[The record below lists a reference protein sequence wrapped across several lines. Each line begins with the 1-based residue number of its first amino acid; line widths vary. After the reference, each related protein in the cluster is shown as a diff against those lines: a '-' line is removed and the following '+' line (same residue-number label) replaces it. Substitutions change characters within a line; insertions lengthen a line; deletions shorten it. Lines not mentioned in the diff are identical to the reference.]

1 MAVRQ
6 NGLYYDPAFST
17 AFDNLAEAFSGPKA
31 TDVLAYAKAGAEKQK
46 ASRLQYL
53 FDNPNDPNFD
63 RRNVAAGN
71 YTPIQSYYA
80 QDQNN
85 ATDLKKN
92 AATNA
97 ANIQFGREKNA
108 SDLALERAKP
118 VLVTDGTTAYL
129 PPEEATARG
138 LPGMFRGNITAKP
151 GDIVATPGGEVI
163 SGAPKPLTDS
173 EVRGAILQDLPQ
185 NEKRAAALQGVG
197 TTNVVG
203 KDGNPV
209 VSFTPDAVGKQAYV
223 KDNSKPTV
231 ANYKRPDGSVGSA
244 SLADDGRWID
254 TQTKEVLP
262 AGIQTYSANLQGD
275 KDATGLGA
283 STKNSVEGQLVDLA
297 LTDQTSKRLRDIVT
311 KNPGAQGLVGAIRG
325 TVQDVLAAGGEVG
338 QLFDVNMKK
347 MQEDIAAGRV
357 DPAVVAKFSKFD
369 PNIPAV
375 NMLETLLTAQVAK
388 VLDPNGRISNDRY
401 EQVAKALG
409 AGGMTGNSQRTI
421 ATLDQ
426 LDRIITDRRALL
438 SPAAPG
444 AAKIGQAAIPP
455 TPATPASA
463 APATPTVRTWNP
475 ATGQL
480 E

>member
-6 NGLYYDPAFST
+6 NAYHTDPALAT

-31 TDVLAYAKAGAEKQK
+31 TDVLAYAKAGSERDKNLRLKQ
-46 ASRLQYL
+46 L
-53 FDNPNDPNFD
+53 FDNPDDPQFD
-63 RRNVAAGN
+63 RRNIAVGN
-71 YTPIQSYYA
+71 YTPIQSFYA

-85 ATDLKKN
+85 ATDLRKN
-92 AATNA
+92 ANTNATNVV
-97 ANIQFGREKNA
+97 IGDRKNA
-108 SDLALERAKP
+108 SDLAKLYATP
-118 VLVTDGTTAYL
+118 VIVGDGQTAFL
-129 PPEEATARG
+129 PGQTAEATG
-138 LPGMFRGNITAKP
+138 LSPQLRGNVTAKP
-151 GDIVATPGGEVI
+151 GDQVTLPGGEVI
-163 SGAPKPLTDS
+163 KGAEKPLTDS
-173 EVRGAILQDLPQ
+173 EVRGAILQGLPGQ
-185 NEKRAAALQGVG
+185 EQRAAALQGVG

-203 KDGNPV
+203 KDGNPRV
-209 VSFTPDAVGKQAYV
+209 AFTPDAVGQQPFIKEG
-223 KDNSKPTV
+223 KPTV
-231 ANYKRPDGSVGSA
+231 ANYKTPDGRVGTA
-244 SLADDGRWID
+244 SLNDNGKWMD
-254 TQTKEVLP
+254 TQTGAELP

-275 KDATGLGA
+275 KDQTGLGP

-325 TVQDVLAAGGEVG
+325 TVQDVVAAGGEVG

-347 MQEDIAAGRV
+347 LQEDIAAGRV
-357 DPAVVAKFSKFD
+357 DPAVVKKFANFD

-409 AGGMTGNSQRTI
+409 AGGMTGNAQRTI

-426 LDRIITDRRALL
+426 LDKIVSDRRAML
-438 SPAAPG
+438 SPAAP
-444 AAKIGQAAIPP
+444 AAARIGQAQPG
-455 TPATPASA
+455 A
-463 APATPTVRTWNP
+463 APAAAAPAATPPMRTYNP